1 MYVYNFNIHYS
12 DHLQE
17 EMLHPNPK
25 IDRTLLHSHQWKFI
39 TSLIHDESSWVSH
52 FKPNGYIAGRMEPT
66 DSIPD
71 HFPTW
76 YHDKNT
82 NFSIFLR
89 PDNPLHERAWTRF
102 VHVLGIRHPLVTA
115 MSAWTFQFPGMAMKR
130 SIYDTCLYHNITA
143 NGCVEL
149 MLRVKADE
157 IPQPTIFDTQ
167 QINRIRTQ
175 IMGNVFVS
183 YFSPNYNLE

>member
-1 MYVYNFNIHYS
+1 MFHVGRS
-12 DHLQE
+12 QE
-17 EMLHPNPK
+17 EMLHPKPK
-25 IDRTLLHSHQWKFI
+25 LNTSKLSSTQLKFI
-39 TSLIHDESSWVSH
+39 TSLIHDESSWESH
-52 FKPNGYIAGRMEPT
+52 FKPDGYLFGRIDPIENNPE
-66 DSIPD
+66 SYPL
-71 HFPTW
+71 W
-76 YHDKNT
+76 YHESRS

-149 MLRVKADE
+149 MLRVKADQ